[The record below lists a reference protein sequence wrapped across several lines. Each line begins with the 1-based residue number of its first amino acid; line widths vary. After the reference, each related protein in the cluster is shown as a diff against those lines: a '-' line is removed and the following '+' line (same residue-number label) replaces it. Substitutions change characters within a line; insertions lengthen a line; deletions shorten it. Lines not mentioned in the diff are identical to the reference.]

1 MAANTPWAMPCKL
14 RRAAGRRLRSAA
26 WGAGARPAPLRAAE
40 TWRGPRLDEVLAPH
54 AGMRMPR
61 PGERDASDPGRG
73 TSGLPAGRLFEIL
86 VYEPHGGTWQGGE
99 LDVGDAVAGGHPPG
113 RDVVHAVH
121 DGAGGADVAGA
132 GDDGE
137 DELGVAVAA
146 AGVVDEQA

>member
-73 TSGLPAGRLFEIL
+73 TSGLPAGRLFEVLDQL
-86 VYEPHGGTWQGGE
+86 VGSGGVEHLAAAIPAPRT
-99 LDVGDAVAGGHPPG
+99 P
-113 RDVVHAVH
+113 
-121 DGAGGADVAGA
+121 DGATDRPR
-132 GDDGE
+132 DG
-137 DELGVAVAA
+137 
-146 AGVVDEQA
+146 